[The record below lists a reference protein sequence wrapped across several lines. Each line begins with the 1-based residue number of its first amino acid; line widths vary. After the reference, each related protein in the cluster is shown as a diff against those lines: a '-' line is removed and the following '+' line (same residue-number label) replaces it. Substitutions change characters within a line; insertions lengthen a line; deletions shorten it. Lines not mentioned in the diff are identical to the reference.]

1 MSEKCSASSLHI
13 HPPSF
18 PRSWLTT
25 VKFTFKNLHLYML
38 SFSFF
43 TFTCTFTITSCTL
56 SHLQTAESTTSI
68 VTKWNG
74 HNLAGFSVKR
84 GFVSRCQQQ
93 SLSCTQPNE
102 VSVESIYCRN
112 MLRFSD
118 TALPSG
124 FEWAQL
130 DERLNCHTLLDA
142 VGSRA
147 MPSSGCQSHSLTSR
161 AGECQF

>member
-1 MSEKCSASSLHI
+1 MYIIACPSSVFSSLLVNNCQIYIKKSTPVHAVL
-13 HPPSF
+13 F
-18 PRSWLTT
+18 
-25 VKFTFKNLHLYML
+25 V
-38 SFSFF
+38 F

-93 SLSCTQPNE
+93 NLSCTQP
-102 VSVESIYCRN
+102 VESIYCRN
-112 MLRFSD
+112 MLKFSD

-130 DERLNCHTLLDA
+130 DERLNGHTLLDA

-161 AGECQF
+161 ARECQF